1 MFSLQVSNVT
11 MKMLYMSSLSP
22 ILSTSFGQEPQQFF
36 FWLKMMAL
44 IGQDCAMVSAL
55 QLASPG
61 GYDFG
66 V

>member
-1 MFSLQVSNVT
+1 